1 MSNARKQRI
10 QRHVLRFSIAIYD
23 WQRIYIYIYIRIF
36 FERVQGRENLINVAA
51 NIDRIIVEFPF
62 IPLPLSS
69 LSNHLSIHLETSRAT
84 AERYTQQWRTEM
96 RKRGN
101 PLSLLV

>member
-1 MSNARKQRI
+1 MRENKEFRGMYYAFQS
-10 QRHVLRFSIAIYD
+10 RFTIGKE
-23 WQRIYIYIYIRIF
+23 YIYIYSNIF
-36 FERVQGRENLINVAA
+36 FERVQGRENLTNVAA